1 MERPLP
7 GAAEPADL
15 QVVRVSAQPLS
26 VALRDPAG
34 RELTVHATPSA
45 DRRHALT
52 AALAAALARATL
64 KVSRQT
70 DGVGA
75 RPGVGAEWN
84 VFVPQ
89 VWKTRCISCATRW
102 VVLMCVD
109 CGTRAD
115 GEC

>member
-34 RELTVHATPSA
+34 RELTVHAAPSA
-45 DRRHALT
+45 DRRYAVT

-75 RPGVGAEWN
+75 RRGVGAEWDG
-84 VFVPQ
+84 VMSQ
-89 VWKTRCISCATRW
+89 VR
-102 VVLMCVD
+102 
-109 CGTRAD
+109 
-115 GEC
+115 